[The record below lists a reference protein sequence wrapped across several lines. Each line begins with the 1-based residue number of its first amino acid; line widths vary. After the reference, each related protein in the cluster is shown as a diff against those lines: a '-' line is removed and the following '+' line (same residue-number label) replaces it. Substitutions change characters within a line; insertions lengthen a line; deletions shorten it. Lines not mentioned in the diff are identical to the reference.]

1 MLLIFTKNNKYS
13 VGDNI
18 VPCIIPATKVI
29 WKIVISKAF
38 AEPIQ
43 KDAGKWEDRCLDK
56 ALQSIKLNNSIELNN
71 SIRFQRNFNVSLY
84 CFRLKKS

>member
-18 VPCIIPATKVI
+18 VPCTITSIKVL

-38 AEPIQ
+38 AESIQ
-43 KDAGKWEDRCLDK
+43 KDAGK
-56 ALQSIKLNNSIELNN
+56 
-71 SIRFQRNFNVSLY
+71 
-84 CFRLKKS
+84 

>member
-18 VPCIIPATKVI
+18 VPCIILATKVL

-56 ALQSIKLNNSIELNN
+56 ALQSWIELNN

>member
-18 VPCIIPATKVI
+18 VPCIIPATKVL

-43 KDAGKWEDRCLDK
+43 KDAGKWEDRYLDK
-56 ALQSIKLNNSIELNN
+56 ALQSWIELNN
-71 SIRFQRNFNVSLY
+71 SIPFNEILMYHYMVLD
-84 CFRLKKS
+84 